1 MIERMKADFD
11 VAYLCGKLGV
21 SESGYYAWR
30 GRPLSATVQRRWEL
44 TAKVLGLFVA
54 SHRAHGH
61 RKITAD
67 LRAQH
72 QIGVDR
78 KTVLKIMQSLGI
90 MPPAA
95 QAAFRRAAA
104 RAQTSPDPE
113 DLLGRRFD
121 AFVEPGTVLVGDITY
136 VPTAEGW
143 LYVATVID
151 LATRMVIGWASGKRQ
166 TAELAVTALRRA
178 IKAGHVSPN
187 AIFHSDHGTQ
197 YRSKRFARFCARN
210 GIRRSMGK
218 NFQCWDN
225 AVAES
230 FFSKLKNERLRWL
243 RFTTRQAATRETAD
257 YIRFF
262 NNQRPHQTLGYAT
275 PAETMAR
282 LTAQTP
288 TTAIAA

>member
-11 VAYLCGKLGV
+11 VVYLCGRLGV

-30 GRPLSATVQRRWEL
+30 GRPLSATDAWRWEL
-44 TAKVLGLFVA
+44 TAKVLGVFVD
-54 SHRAHGH
+54 SERTYGH
-61 RKITAD
+61 RKITVE
-67 LRAQH
+67 LRRQH
-72 QIGVDR
+72 QIVVDR

-104 RAQTSPDPE
+104 RTQTSPDPA
-113 DLLGRRFD
+113 DLVDRRFD

-151 LATRMVIGWASGKRQ
+151 LATRMVLGWASGKRQ

-178 IKAGHVSPN
+178 IKTGHVKPK

-197 YRSKRFARFCARN
+197 YRSKRFARFCRRN

-230 FFSKLKNERLRWL
+230 FFSSLKNERLRWV
-243 RFTTRQAATRETAD
+243 RFTTRRAATRETAD

-262 NNQRPHQTLGYAT
+262 NTRRPHQTLGYAT

-282 LTAQTP
+282 LTSPATP
-288 TTAIAA
+288 IAA